1 VFPRKRAAIRRS
13 SALRRAPEKSASTC
27 SSTLTWPTI
36 DEILLGLS
44 DGTPAGRPLTRA
56 PLPWAR
62 YHLCC
67 RPMGPQ
73 QQDLRTAGGAVVH
86 PVWQQAHLGV
96 AAFAGMLAQD
106 LGQGDYPLEKQQHLG
121 VEDVST
127 PSAARKPAP

>member
-1 VFPRKRAAIRRS
+1 
-13 SALRRAPEKSASTC
+13 
-27 SSTLTWPTI
+27 
-36 DEILLGLS
+36 
-44 DGTPAGRPLTRA
+44 
-56 PLPWAR
+56 
-62 YHLCC
+62 
-67 RPMGPQ
+67 
-73 QQDLRTAGGAVVH
+73 VVH